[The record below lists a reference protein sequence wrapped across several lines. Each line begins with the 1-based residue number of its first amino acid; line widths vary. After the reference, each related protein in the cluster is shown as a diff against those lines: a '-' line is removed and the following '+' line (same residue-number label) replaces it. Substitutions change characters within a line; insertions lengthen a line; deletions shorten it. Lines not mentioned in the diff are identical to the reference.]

1 MERDETR
8 AGERQ
13 LDRLGG
19 LRLQYPSMGS
29 PSRLLFPEGDR
40 GGENQHDRWSCV
52 QAKCDSRWRGEWRL
66 EWTHYACPLIPWR
79 DLIMELVD
87 LILLSSPRN
96 MASDVNAF
104 LTSSLARTISPRC
117 VGLCPVSS
125 YLFGE
130 AVT

>member
-1 MERDETR
+1 MERDETG

-13 LDRLGG
+13 LDRRGG
-19 LRLQYPSMGS
+19 LRLQYPSMDS

-40 GGENQHDRWSCV
+40 GGEKRHDRWSCV
-52 QAKCDSRWRGEWRL
+52 QAKCDSRWRGEVDAGVDAL
-66 EWTHYACPLIPWR
+66 CPLIPWR
-79 DLIMELVD
+79 DLVMELVD